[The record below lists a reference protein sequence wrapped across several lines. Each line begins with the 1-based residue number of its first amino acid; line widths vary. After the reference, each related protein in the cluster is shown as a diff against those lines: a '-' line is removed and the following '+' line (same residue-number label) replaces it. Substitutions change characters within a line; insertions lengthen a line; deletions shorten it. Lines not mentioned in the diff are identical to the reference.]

1 MTDPAASLARV
12 LAPGERLLWSGRPR
26 QGLVFRSIDI
36 LMIPFSLIWAIIPVT
51 IVLSGFGERTSL
63 LNEAKPAMLGVAII
77 PIVFCLI
84 AVYLLFGRFVADWY
98 YRSGVTYGI
107 TDRRAIIRETRLIRR
122 IQSIDLGALRGLR
135 LDEMPDGTGTIL
147 LTEESSISPF
157 MRSSGFGA
165 MHAALGQPP
174 QFFRVQDAKRAYG
187 LLSEASRASRSQR
200 V

>member
-1 MTDPAASLARV
+1 MTDPNSSLARV

-26 QGLVFRSIDI
+26 QGFVLRPIDI
-36 LMIPFSLIWAIIPVT
+36 LLIPFSLVWAVIPVT
-51 IVLSGFGERTSL
+51 FIATALKDRSFVV
-63 LNEAKPAMLGVAII
+63 NDAKPAMLGFTII
-77 PIVFCLI
+77 PLVFCLF
-84 AVYLLFGRFVADWY
+84 AVYLIFGRFIADWY

-107 TDRRAIIRETRLIRR
+107 TDRRAIISETKLIKRV
-122 IQSIDLGALRGLR
+122 QSINPGALRALR

-157 MRSSGFGA
+157 MRSGGFGS

-187 LLSEASRASRSQR
+187 LLSEASRASRSPQA
-200 V
+200 